1 MPSLAVRPQS
11 GWLLTRGAVPLL
23 GACLVTACGSPPE
36 ARYAT
41 QVPAKVAAPEGVE
54 TYALGPSH
62 VRVETDVS
70 GGGSY
75 TLAFSRIEGTLV
87 LSAAVPESTTLDLS
101 VDMASATT
109 SWQLVADIAMSDFLE
124 APKHP
129 RALFTTRSLRKLLGS
144 KGEPDSP
151 NLEVYADFTLHGTK
165 RTLVVPATL
174 AVDPCRARL
183 RCEFTIQRSAFGAV
197 DDGSYES
204 FVSDDAVV
212 RVLLDVAR
220 RGAPATCAK
229 GGSAKLP

>member
-1 MPSLAVRPQS
+1 MPFLAQVRPKS
-11 GWLLTRGAVPLL
+11 GWLLARGACALL
-23 GACLVTACGSPPE
+23 GACLLGACGSPPE

-87 LSAAVPESTTLDLS
+87 LSEAVPESSTLELL

-109 SWQLVADIAMSDFLE
+109 SWLLVADIAMSDFLE

-129 RALFTTRSLRKLLGS
+129 RALFATRSLRKLLGS
-144 KGEPDSP
+144 KDEPDSP

-165 RTLVVPATL
+165 RTLVVPASFS
-174 AVDPCRARL
+174 VDRCRARL

-197 DDGSYES
+197 KN
-204 FVSDDAVV
+204 A
-212 RVLLDVAR
+212 AR
-220 RGAPATCAK
+220 DE
-229 GGSAKLP
+229 